1 VLDLSSLGITAQK
14 NIPVHPHSPF
24 QAQTLQTFPHTHT
37 RTQNQRKMI
46 NKIFR
51 PFTSAISYSMYARCI
66 RPYNPEGGDKAF
78 RISSGTKAGCTKTTI
93 ARMETSVIHRSP
105 LEDTMR
111 LGLCLPFLGGGGV
124 SSSISAFF
132 FGREVRLST
141 VACMRMWVENCA
153 RGVIGM

>member
-1 VLDLSSLGITAQK
+1 MLDLSSLGITAQK

-78 RISSGTKAGCTKTTI
+78 RISSGTKAGCTKTTT

-111 LGLCLPFLGGGGV
+111 LGLCLPIFGFRPP
-124 SSSISAFF
+124 FF
-132 FGREVRLST
+132 RSVLAREVRLL
-141 VACMRMWVENCA
+141 ACMRMWSRVCM
-153 RGVIGM
+153 GMISM